1 MDWWPGGLH
10 DREVPQGWVRLAGRD
25 RRGEDRDR
33 AEQVHRE
40 TRRLRP
46 RLLRHGRQ
54 RADGHAQAQ
63 QQDCAQLTAAHQV
76 SGRFRTSILHFLHH

>member
-54 RADGHAQAQ
+54 RADGHAQAE
-63 QQDCAQLTAAHQV
+63 QQDCAQLPAANQV
-76 SGRFRTSILHFLHH
+76 SGRFRT